1 MLKVLCI
8 KIFFLC
14 GASLK
19 LFVFN
24 AVAMFQQQTT
34 RKNNTVNMGANTSV
48 NPSPAPAYTD
58 QPPVEPAQP
67 HSQVSTS
74 SSTKPSVSP
83 DILESRDSN
92 DCESASHPKEVVKTH
107 ADLLAQV
114 KELNSK

>member
-1 MLKVLCI
+1 MIVEILGILTVVQVIRLYR
-8 KIFFLC
+8 
-14 GASLK
+14 
-19 LFVFN
+19 
-24 AVAMFQQQTT
+24 AVAMLPQQTT
-34 RKNNTVNMGANTSV
+34 RKNKTVNMGANTSV
-48 NPSPAPAYTD
+48 NSSPAPAYTD

-67 HSQVSTS
+67 HSQAST